1 MKTYFRC
8 LAAYLTGWVIA
19 QNIYHRWWRAAL
31 MANDK
36 VTEHYTDRLSEKVG
50 DEVSEWLS
58 AHLAP
63 YTRLTEAAIEHL
75 ESNVGITQ
83 DQANALLNFMDTGA
97 WDQGQLD
104 LATRTL
110 RQIAGRS

>member
-36 VTEHYTDRLSEKVG
+36 VTEHYTSQLAGKVG
-50 DEVSEWLS
+50 DEVSEYLTL
-58 AHLAP
+58 HLAP
-63 YTRLTEAAIEHL
+63 YTRLTETAIEHL

-83 DQANALLNFMDTGA
+83 DQAEALLNLVENGTG
-97 WDQGQLD
+97 DQGQLI
-104 LATRTL
+104 LATRAL
-110 RQIAGRS
+110 RQIVGRS